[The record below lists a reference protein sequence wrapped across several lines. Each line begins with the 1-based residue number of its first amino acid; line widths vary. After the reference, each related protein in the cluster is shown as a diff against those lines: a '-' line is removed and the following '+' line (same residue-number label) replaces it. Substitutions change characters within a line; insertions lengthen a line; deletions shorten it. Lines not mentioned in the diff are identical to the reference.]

1 MFIYRELTVTLRSSQ
16 EAPPSR
22 PLTSHCYTNYATQ
35 PPQTVRSL
43 RKSSALAGCV
53 ANRAK

>member
-22 PLTSHCYTNYATQ
+22 PLTSHCYTNYTTQ